1 MPTIV
6 REDIDNLNS
15 ILKVTLTKED
25 YASKLEKD
33 IKKYTSNAQIKGFRK
48 GKTPPNLMKKMHGSS
63 FLMDALN
70 DKLQETLYKYIDDEK
85 LDLLGQPLALE
96 DQEKFNVSL
105 DNMVDVTF
113 AFEIGIAPD
122 FELKGME
129 TTDVYEKYAVE
140 VDQNAINKELQN
152 VMDKAGERKN
162 VDTEIVDNDY
172 VKLLGVEQDADNP
185 VENEF
190 SVLVSSCTDPFKK
203 AIIGKKSGD
212 ILFFNIFNIE
222 TNADEKTAKKYL
234 LNIPEDQEVNPLF
247 SLTIGEIQ
255 RVVKSELNQEFF
267 DKAFG
272 PGEVS
277 TEAEAKEKIEFSLMN
292 AYSSQVEALLMRE
305 MQTKLMEINPFSL
318 PDSFMKKW
326 LKTQNKDIS
335 NDVIESEYN
344 HFAENLRW
352 TIIRNR
358 IMKQADV
365 KITEADLRESYE
377 NKLRGY
383 LGGMPMND
391 QLEGM
396 FRGLT
401 DKVMADEKQREEL
414 FQDVMVEKVF
424 EAVRERVTL
433 KDKHV
438 TSAELDTIIA
448 NIRLEN
454 AKKSGEVVE
463 A

>member
-1 MPTIV
+1 MPTVV
-6 REDIDNLNS
+6 RQNIDNLNS

-25 YASKLEKD
+25 YATKLEKD

-48 GKTPPNLMKKMHGSS
+48 GKTPPNLMKKMYGSS

-113 AFEIGIAPD
+113 AFEIGMAPD
-122 FELKGME
+122 FDLKGLH
-129 TTDVYEKYAVE
+129 TDDVYEKYAVAI
-140 VDQNAINKELQN
+140 DQTAINKELQN
-152 VMDKAGERKN
+152 VMDKAGDRKN
-162 VDTEIVDNDY
+162 IDTEIIDNDY

-190 SVLVSSCTDPFKK
+190 SVLVSSCTEPFKK
-203 AIIGKKSGD
+203 TIIGKKTGD

-222 TNADEKTAKKYL
+222 TNADEKTTKKYL
-234 LNIPEDQEVNPLF
+234 LDIPEEQEVNPLF
-247 SLTIGEIQ
+247 SLTIGEVQ
-255 RVVKSELNQEFF
+255 RVVKSDLNQEFF

-277 TEAEAKEKIEFSLMN
+277 TEAEAKVKIKESLLVG
-292 AYSSQVEALLMRE
+292 YTSQVEALLMRD
-305 MQTKLMEINPFSL
+305 MQTKLMETNKFSL
-318 PDSFMKKW
+318 PDAFMKKW
-326 LKTQNKDIS
+326 LKTQNKDIGD
-335 NDVIESEYN
+335 DVIENEYH

-358 IMKQADV
+358 IMKMADI
-365 KITEADLRESYE
+365 KITEADLRASYE
-377 NKLRGY
+377 NKLMGY
-383 LGGMPMND
+383 LGNMPMND
-391 QLEGM
+391 QLVGM
-396 FRGLT
+396 FKGLT

-424 EAVRERVTL
+424 EAVRERVTIA
-433 KDKHV
+433 DKEV

-454 AKKSGEVVE
+454 AQKSGQVAEG
-463 A
+463 